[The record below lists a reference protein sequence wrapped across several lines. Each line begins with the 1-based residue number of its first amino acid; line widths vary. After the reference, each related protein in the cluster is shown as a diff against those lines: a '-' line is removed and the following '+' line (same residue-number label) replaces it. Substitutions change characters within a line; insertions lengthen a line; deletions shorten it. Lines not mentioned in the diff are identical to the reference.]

1 MIPPFRSPLQ
11 VTECVQVPPLVFLD
25 PTLVDVVN
33 GDGVEVVQ
41 LFAPPADPRH
51 EVGVL
56 EGERIAD
63 AADSGRV
70 S

>member
-41 LFAPPADPRH
+41 LFAPPAILATR
-51 EVGVL
+51 L
-56 EGERIAD
+56 ESWRANGSSTRQT
-63 AADSGRV
+63 AAA
-70 S
+70 